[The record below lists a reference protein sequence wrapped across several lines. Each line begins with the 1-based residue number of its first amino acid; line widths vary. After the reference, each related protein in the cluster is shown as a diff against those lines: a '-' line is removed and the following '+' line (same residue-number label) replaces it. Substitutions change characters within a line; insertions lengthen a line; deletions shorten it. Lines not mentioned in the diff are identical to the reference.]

1 MWFLVVQFMFL
12 ITVPIFLLLPIKIL
26 VSMPSTWDVLLLLK
40 YSEQLNVLLP
50 SMDATITRVKS
61 LERIFRRILSSKMLY
76 LPTPL
81 DLMISS
87 SPTLIYLL
95 KLDLR

>member
-1 MWFLVVQFMFL
+1 MFL
-12 ITVPIFLLLPIKIL
+12 ISVPIFLLLPIKIL
-26 VSMPSTWDVLLLLK
+26 DSMPSTWDVLLLLK

>member
-1 MWFLVVQFMFL
+1 MFL
-12 ITVPIFLLLPIKIL
+12 ITVPIFLLLLIKIL
-26 VSMPSTWDVLLLLK
+26 DSMPSTWDVLLLLK